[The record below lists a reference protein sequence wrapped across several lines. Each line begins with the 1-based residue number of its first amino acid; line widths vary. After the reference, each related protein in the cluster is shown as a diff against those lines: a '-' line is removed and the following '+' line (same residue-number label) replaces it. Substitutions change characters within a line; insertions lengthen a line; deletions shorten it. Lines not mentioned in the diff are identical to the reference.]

1 MKERVPERLCGACG
15 RPRSAVARVGC
26 GCIPE
31 WVWELPKM
39 KEAVAKQDATTVIRL
54 VRWNTDLSHLAL
66 VKMTGLAQ
74 STISDVVSGKL
85 VLKKVD
91 KITAALEAS
100 EQLPPPTHPNHRELT
115 QQY

>member
-1 MKERVPERLCGACG
+1 
-15 RPRSAVARVGC
+15 
-26 GCIPE
+26 
-31 WVWELPKM
+31 M

-66 VKMTGLAQ
+66 VKMTSLAQ

-91 KITAALEAS
+91 KITAALEGLVAITSPNAPQSSAS
-100 EQLPPPTHPNHRELT
+100 DPAALTFTDSIAHNQNRTITTHVSPAR
-115 QQY
+115 QS